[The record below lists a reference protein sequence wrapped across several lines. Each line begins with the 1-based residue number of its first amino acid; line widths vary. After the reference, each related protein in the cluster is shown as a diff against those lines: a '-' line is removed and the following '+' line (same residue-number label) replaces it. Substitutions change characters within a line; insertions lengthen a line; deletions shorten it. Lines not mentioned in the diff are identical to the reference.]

1 MASGRPPSLIQL
13 RRAAATLLGV
23 LLFLSP
29 HAARSDTQ
37 SQLSQAKARL
47 SSLENKIA
55 AEKQQLAADK
65 AQVEAVQGKLNNLAG
80 DMAKA
85 RDRYNEVE
93 SQVMA
98 VRDELRAANEHYRSL
113 RGRLDQ
119 RARIAYETGPVA
131 DLTFLLSANSL
142 SDLSDRVAFVT
153 SLNQNDTDLANNV
166 QDQANALNMKRRAL
180 DGLLARQTAV
190 LRVLQRKQQ
199 ELDAQFESQ
208 RGIYDQ
214 EVQLVAGLTNDAAQ
228 VDHLVARLQ
237 SQLQSQELLAARR
250 AAQQAGVV
258 INGPGPFKTCPVQ
271 GPHAYS
277 DDFGA
282 PRTTTNPPHPHA
294 GNDILAPKGTPI
306 VAPFDGVATNASG
319 GLGGN
324 AVIVRGADG
333 YVYNAHLDS
342 FGTLGQVKAGTVVGY
357 VGNSGDAIGGATH
370 DHFEWHP
377 AVIPPHPWRS
387 PYGFTVVNTAID
399 PFPYLNMVC

>member
-13 RRAAATLLGV
+13 RRATATLLGV

-65 AQVEAVQGKLNNLAG
+65 AQIEAVQGKLNNLAG

-85 RDRYNEVE
+85 RDRCNEVE

-98 VRDELRAANEHYRSL
+98 VRDELRAANDHYRSL

-250 AAQQAGVV
+250 AAQQVV
-258 INGPGPFKTCPVQ
+258 INGPGPFRACPVQ